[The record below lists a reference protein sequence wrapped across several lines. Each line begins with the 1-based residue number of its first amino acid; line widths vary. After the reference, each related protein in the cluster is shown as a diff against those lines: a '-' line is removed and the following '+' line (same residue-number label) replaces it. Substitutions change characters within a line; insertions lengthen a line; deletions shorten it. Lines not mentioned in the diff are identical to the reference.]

1 MCLAINI
8 IQMCI
13 HSLGNNNLPLHN
25 IVQYTGTLQ
34 LQKINKRKDEV
45 KRPPKYPGKAP
56 VDPKKL
62 ENHSRGEGL
71 DAQKV
76 KHPLHAAKLRKRE
89 NKLHYA
95 QKQAARAEILLTEQ
109 QG

>member
-1 MCLAINI
+1 M
-8 IQMCI
+8 
-13 HSLGNNNLPLHN
+13 
-25 IVQYTGTLQ
+25 
-34 LQKINKRKDEV
+34 
-45 KRPPKYPGKAP
+45 
-56 VDPKKL
+56 DPKKL